1 MKNKVNEMR
10 KRLGWSQDMLSQVSG
25 VPASTIS
32 EIENGKRT
40 PGVDIA
46 LMLARAMGVS
56 VEDLFYI

>member
-1 MKNKVNEMR
+1 MR